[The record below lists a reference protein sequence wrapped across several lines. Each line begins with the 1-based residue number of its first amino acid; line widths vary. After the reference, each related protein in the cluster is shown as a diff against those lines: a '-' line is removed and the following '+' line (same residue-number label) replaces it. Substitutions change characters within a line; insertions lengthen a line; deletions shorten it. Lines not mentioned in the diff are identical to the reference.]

1 MSSSRPE
8 TFPTKQRFGIIDATK
23 GVAII
28 LVAFGHTAQGG
39 MHRHLWDEMPGVV
52 RGIQFALAFIYSFHM
67 PAFFFVA
74 GLFLCRSVER
84 RGRLN
89 FVLEKSR
96 TLLYPYILWG
106 LLTFLLDPIT
116 AGFRII
122 GVPPSWQS
130 HVSGILTGNAS
141 WFLITLF
148 LSQLLTLLI
157 LRFPQGIQMFIALA
171 SCVLIPTSN
180 VTILYKPFQFLPFLV
195 AGMWFS
201 QNRIRNLEGLSKG
214 FAWIGFVLLLT
225 VQLTA
230 VAVWGPVSR
239 WTLAPFGLIGI
250 GMLLFLCLAIRNSVS
265 ERILIWIGEASLG
278 IFLLSPFFQGLGREF
293 VTRVLHA
300 TNPLFYLG
308 LTTLCSAALPAVLW
322 FSQDKLHIGWLFRWP
337 ARTNRLLPS
346 TPQAVAR

>member
-1 MSSSRPE
+1 
-8 TFPTKQRFGIIDATK
+8 
-23 GVAII
+23 
-28 LVAFGHTAQGG
+28 
-39 MHRHLWDEMPGVV
+39 MHRHLWDQMPGMVY
-52 RGIQFALAFIYSFHM
+52 GIQFALAFIYSFHM

-122 GVPPSWQS
+122 VVPQSWQS

-148 LSQLLTLLI
+148 LSQLLALLI
-157 LRFPQGIQMFIALA
+157 LRFPHWLQMFIAVA
-171 SCVLIPTSN
+171 SCVLIPPSN
-180 VTILYKPFQFLPFLV
+180 VTILYRPFQFLPFLV

-201 QNRIRNLEGLSKG
+201 QNRIRNLEGLSKS
-214 FAWIGFVLLLT
+214 FTWIGFVVLLT
-225 VQLTA
+225 VQLAA
-230 VAVWGPVSR
+230 VAVWGPVGR
-239 WTLAPFGLIGI
+239 WTLAPLGLIGT
-250 GMLLFLCLAIRNSVS
+250 GMVLLLCLAIRNTVS
-265 ERILIWIGEASLG
+265 ERILIWFGEASLA
-278 IFLLSPFFQGLGREF
+278 IFLLSPFSQGLGREF
-293 VTRVLHA
+293 VTRVLYT
-300 TNPLFYLG
+300 TNPFLYLV

-322 FSQDKLHIGWLFRWP
+322 FSRDNLHIGWLFRWP
-337 ARTNRLLPS
+337 SRTKRLLPS